1 MLRGSAASL
10 QLSAVSLQLYPTSLQ
25 LYPTSLQLYPTSL
38 QLYPASLQLYPA
50 SLRAYAASLQ
60 VYAAS
65 LQLYPASLQVYPASL
80 HGPGSFTPSP
90 LPFSPLNL
98 FPYFPG
104 SPLSPFPCGLRGQS
118 CYHARLVYHL
128 SEMSLAVKPEQT
140 EGSDVELLHAVAR
153 GDEAA
158 LARLYDSYRVI
169 LFGLLVRILNSR
181 EEAEDIL
188 QDVFIQVWRRAK
200 DFDEQ
205 RGRPFTWLV
214 TLARSR
220 AIDRLRLLG
229 ARQRLAASAE
239 RERVD
244 EVSDA
249 LTDAIKGTQQ
259 EVVRRALA
267 ELPEEQKTTLVLAY
281 FEGLTQSE
289 IAAKLGA
296 PLGTVKTRM
305 RSGMIKLRALLEPQ
319 LENFG

>member
-1 MLRGSAASL
+1 
-10 QLSAVSLQLYPTSLQ
+10 
-25 LYPTSLQLYPTSL
+25 
-38 QLYPASLQLYPA
+38 
-50 SLRAYAASLQ
+50 
-60 VYAAS
+60 
-65 LQLYPASLQVYPASL
+65 
-80 HGPGSFTPSP
+80 
-90 LPFSPLNL
+90 
-98 FPYFPG
+98 
-104 SPLSPFPCGLRGQS
+104 
-118 CYHARLVYHL
+118 
-128 SEMSLAVKPEQT
+128 MSLAVQPEKT
-140 EGSDVELLHAVAR
+140 KGSDVELLHAVAR

-158 LARLYDSYRVI
+158 LARLYDAYRVI

-188 QDVFIQVWRRAK
+188 QEVFIQVWRRAK
-200 DFDEQ
+200 DFDEK

-239 RERVD
+239 REQVD
-244 EVSDA
+244 SASDA
-249 LTDAIKGTQQ
+249 LTDTIRGTQK

-267 ELPEEQKTTLVLAY
+267 ELPEEQRHTLLLAY

-289 IAAKLGA
+289 IASKLGA

>member
-1 MLRGSAASL
+1 M
-10 QLSAVSLQLYPTSLQ
+10 
-25 LYPTSLQLYPTSL
+25 
-38 QLYPASLQLYPA
+38 
-50 SLRAYAASLQ
+50 
-60 VYAAS
+60 
-65 LQLYPASLQVYPASL
+65 
-80 HGPGSFTPSP
+80 F
-90 LPFSPLNL
+90 
-98 FPYFPG
+98 
-104 SPLSPFPCGLRGQS
+104 
-118 CYHARLVYHL
+118 
-128 SEMSLAVKPEQT
+128 LAVQPEKS

-200 DFDEQ
+200 DFDEK

-239 RERVD
+239 REHVD
-244 EVSDA
+244 EASDA
-249 LTDAIKGTQQ
+249 LTDTIRGTQK

-267 ELPEEQKTTLVLAY
+267 ELPEEQKHTLMLAY

-305 RSGMIKLRALLEPQ
+305 RSGMIKLRALLAPQ